1 LRERNEHVTIR
12 QEKSGLRSSKERG
25 GDEMELFGFAI
36 FLIVLALFV
45 IEWRLKKLMQMGRE
59 SLQVQREISRVL
71 KENHESRNP
80 VVLEIEH

>member
-1 LRERNEHVTIR
+1 
-12 QEKSGLRSSKERG
+12 
-25 GDEMELFGFAI
+25 MELFGFEI

-80 VVLEIEH
+80 VVPEIEH